1 MKKDFVMPIL
11 ALSLIC
17 LVMAGALTLVNNVT
31 HPVITEAAAQRA
43 EAARREMIPGA
54 DDFTAVED
62 ERLPGSII
70 AAYATTNDVGYVFI
84 VSVRG
89 YGGEM
94 RIIAGVDENGN
105 IIRSSVLAHSETVG
119 LGTGVFDVAAYM
131 EAGGG
136 SLLDVD
142 AISGS
147 TITLNAYRLAL
158 GDALEAFEI
167 IRGA

>member
-1 MKKDFVMPIL
+1 MKKEFVLPIL

-17 LVMAGALTLVNNVT
+17 LVMAGALAMVNS
-31 HPVITEAAAQRA
+31 ITYPIIAEGAAQRA
-43 EAARREMIPGA
+43 EAARREVIPHAEGFIPV
-54 DDFTAVED
+54 DIESLSTSV
-62 ERLPGSII
+62 L
-70 AAYATTNDVGYVFI
+70 AAYATTNDAGYVFI

-94 RIIAGVDENGN
+94 RIIVGVDEDGA
-105 IIRSSVLAHSETVG
+105 IIRSVVLAHSETVG
-119 LGTGVFDVAAYM
+119 LGTGIFDVASDR
-131 EAGGG
+131 ENQGG

-147 TITLNAYRLAL
+147 TITLHAYQEAL
-158 GDALEAFEI
+158 GGALEAFET

>member
-1 MKKDFVMPIL
+1 VKKDFVMPIL

-17 LVMAGALTLVNNVT
+17 LVMTGALVLVNNVT

-43 EAARREMIPGA
+43 DEARRDIIPHA
-54 DDFTAVED
+54 DGFVPVED
-62 ERLPGSII
+62 DRLPESVI

-89 YGGEM
+89 YGGFM
-94 RIIAGVDENGN
+94 QIICGVDEDGA

-119 LGTGVFDVAAYM
+119 LGTAVFEVAAEY
-131 EAGGG
+131 ERQDG

-147 TITLNAYRLAL
+147 TITLQAYRQAL
-158 GDALEAFEI
+158 GDALAAFEI
-167 IRGA
+167 LRGA